1 MKFKRNFLKL
11 LSCGKIKEENTEA
24 AESKKTII
32 DSNETER
39 RKSWKLP
46 SFRTLHNQT
55 RKDVEL
61 NSKHSYIS

>member
-11 LSCGKIKEENTEA
+11 LSCGKIKEENTVT
-24 AESKKTII
+24 AESKRSII
-32 DSNETER
+32 DSSER